1 MSKIIDGIAKD
12 LKAIPETLK
21 AKTAG
26 VAVACIVGKQ
36 CFR

>member
-21 AKTAG
+21 AKTG
-26 VAVACIVGKQ
+26 SVDKRSS
-36 CFR
+36 FL

>member
-1 MSKIIDGIAKD
+1 MSKIIDGIVKD

-26 VAVACIVGKQ
+26 VDKRSS
-36 CFR
+36 FL